1 MVPNISALGIG
12 LDNEQIEIN
21 DFFIWLNRLL
31 VALLTMKLKNFHLHY
46 DYSQQIDYKIYVS

>member
-1 MVPNISALGIG
+1 MVFNISSIG

-46 DYSQQIDYKIYVS
+46 DYSLQIGYKIYVS

>member
-1 MVPNISALGIG
+1 MISNVSALGIG

-31 VALLTMKLKNFHLHY
+31 VALLTMKLKIFHLHY
-46 DYSQQIDYKIYVS
+46 DYSQQIGYKIYVS